1 MEACDVRLGAEET
14 AAGGLFPHAQLR
26 DGQAEFLEDARMCI
40 SQRTHLLA
48 HAPTG
53 LGKTAVAL
61 TAALETALEERGAV
75 LFLTSRQSQH
85 AIAVETARAI
95 WKRHRIGV
103 VDLIAREDM
112 CLADRPVPP
121 CRDGRACFFS
131 HGPAGMAAEVLLEY
145 PLHVQEAARTCLR
158 ERACPHAAAMAA
170 ARSAELVIGD
180 YNHLFSSPGLLEKL
194 GRPAKDVIVVID
206 EAHNLPARLMENGSA
221 SLGQGDI
228 GAAMASPALRH
239 FREDLRILEEGWTE
253 AVGKAGQIDRDVLD
267 GALKRSVGV
276 DCGGLAEEMGETLRR
291 RGEIG
296 HQALLAFL
304 SAWSGEGMARYA
316 DGRPPLLHA
325 RLIDPA
331 VACRETF
338 RRVRSAVVMSGT
350 LHPPSMFADLLG
362 LEGAVCREYPSPFP
376 PENRLVMAWGGLSS
390 RFRRRDDALYRA
402 AAARLAAVC
411 SATPGNVAAF
421 FTSYDFLERVRA
433 HLAVPGR
440 NLVVER
446 RGFGKNERDA
456 VVEALFRSADNLLL
470 ATLSGSL
477 YEGVDF
483 RDNALST
490 VVVVG
495 LPLTPPSRENV
506 AYREHLERLFGPR
519 KGELYA
525 STYPALTKVLQ
536 AAGRAIRSER
546 DRAAIV
552 LMDDRY
558 LLPGLRA
565 SFPSDLG
572 ITRLKDV
579 QADLGTFFGEGK

>member
-14 AAGGLFPHAQLR
+14 AGGGLFPHAQLR

-61 TAALETALEERGAV
+61 TAALEVAVEEGRAV

-85 AIAVETARAI
+85 AIAIETARGI

-112 CLADRPVPP
+112 CLTERSVPP
-121 CRDGRACFFS
+121 CQDGRACFFA
-131 HGPAGMAAEVLLEY
+131 HGPAGAAAEVLLEY
-145 PLHVQEAARTCLR
+145 PLHVQEASRACLR
-158 ERACPHAAAMAA
+158 EGACPYAAALAA
-170 ARSAELVIGD
+170 ARSADLVIGD
-180 YNHLFSSPGLLEKL
+180 YNHAFSFPGLLDRL
-194 GRPAKDVIVVID
+194 GRPAKDVVLVID

-221 SLGQGDI
+221 ALGRGDI
-228 GAAMASPALRH
+228 ESALASPSLRH
-239 FREDLRILEEGWTE
+239 FRDDLRILLDRWDA
-253 AVGKAGQIDRDVLD
+253 AVAAGGELDPDVLD
-267 GALKRSVGV
+267 GPLKRSVGV
-276 DCGGLAEEMGETLRR
+276 DCGGLGEEIGESLRR
-291 RGEIG
+291 SGEKG
-296 HQALLAFL
+296 HRALLAFL
-304 SAWSGEGMARYA
+304 SAWGGEGVARFA
-316 DGRPPLLHA
+316 DGQPPLLHA
-325 RLIDPA
+325 RLIDPSA
-331 VACRETF
+331 AGREVF
-338 RRVRSAVVMSGT
+338 RRVRSALIMSGT

-362 LEGAVCREYPSPFP
+362 LEGAVCRAYPSPFP
-376 PENRLVMAWGGLSS
+376 PENRMVVAWGGLSS
-390 RFRRRDDALYRA
+390 RFRLRDDALYRTA
-402 AAARLAAVC
+402 AERLAAVC

-433 HLAVPGR
+433 HLRVPR
-440 NLVVER
+440 TLVVER
-446 RGFGKNERDA
+446 RGFGKSERDA
-456 VVEALFRSADNLLL
+456 VVEALFRSSDNLLL

-483 RDNALST
+483 RDNALSA

-495 LPLTPPSRENV
+495 LPLTPPSRENR
-506 AYREHLERLFGPR
+506 AYQERLERLYGPR
-519 KGELYA
+519 KAELYA

-546 DRAAIV
+546 DRAAII

-558 LLPGLRA
+558 LLPSLRA
-565 SFPSDLG
+565 SMPADLS
-572 ITRLKDV
+572 IARLRDV
-579 QADLGTFFGEGK
+579 QADLGAFFGDGK